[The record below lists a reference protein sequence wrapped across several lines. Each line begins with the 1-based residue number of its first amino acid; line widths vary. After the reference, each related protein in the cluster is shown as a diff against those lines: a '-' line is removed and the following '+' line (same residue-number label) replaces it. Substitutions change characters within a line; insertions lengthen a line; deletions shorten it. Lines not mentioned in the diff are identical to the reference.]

1 MCYTK
6 YVIKGNTPEQKKG
19 IDTMTNTNKLTKRD
33 YFTIIREAYPVAAEN
48 YDEVIA
54 FIDHELE
61 LLAKKNAA
69 NRKPTAAQIANEGT
83 KDVILS
89 VLKASGKPMT
99 ITDMMKANAELSDLS
114 NQRITTLTTQLVKA
128 DVVLRTVEKGKAY
141 FTLA

>member
-1 MCYTK
+1 
-6 YVIKGNTPEQKKG
+6 
-19 IDTMTNTNKLTKRD
+19 MTNTNKMTKAQK
-33 YFTIIREAYPVAAEN
+33 FAMLKEIPAVQEN
-48 YDEVIA
+48 PTLME

-61 LLAKKNAA
+61 LLAKKNSSEK
-69 NRKPTAAQIANEGT
+69 KPTAAQIANEGT

-89 VLKASGKPMT
+89 VLKAGGKPMT
-99 ITDMMKANAELSDLS
+99 ITDMMKANAELGELS

>member
-1 MCYTK
+1 
-6 YVIKGNTPEQKKG
+6 
-19 IDTMTNTNKLTKRD
+19 MTNTNKMTKRD
-33 YFTIIREAYPVAAEN
+33 YFSILREAYPATADN
-48 YDEVIA
+48 YDDVIA

-69 NRKPTAAQIANEGT
+69 SKKPTAAQVANEGT
-83 KDVILS
+83 KDVIVS

-99 ITDMMKANAELSDLS
+99 ITDMMKANAELGELS

>member
-1 MCYTK
+1 MA
-6 YVIKGNTPEQKKG
+6 
-19 IDTMTNTNKLTKRD
+19 NTNKMTKRD
-33 YFTIIREAYPVAAEN
+33 YFSILREAYPATADN
-48 YDEVIA
+48 YDDVIA

-69 NRKPTAAQIANEGT
+69 NKKPTAAQVANEGT
-83 KDVILS
+83 KDVIVS

-99 ITDMMKANAELSDLS
+99 ITDMMKANTELGELS

>member
-1 MCYTK
+1 
-6 YVIKGNTPEQKKG
+6 
-19 IDTMTNTNKLTKRD
+19 MTNTNNTALFDLATSLSKANPPKMTKAQK
-33 YFTIIREAYPVAAEN
+33 FAMLKEIPAVQEN
-48 YDEVIA
+48 STLME

-61 LLAKKNAA
+61 LLAKKNSSDK
-69 NRKPTAAQIANEGT
+69 KPTAAQIANEGT

-89 VLKASGKPMT
+89 VLKAGGKPMT
-99 ITDMMKANAELSDLS
+99 ITDMMKANAELGELS